1 MAGAAEE
8 AFRVALQTATAAA
21 QAATAALDEVKRSQA
36 VGLASKP
43 KELELTGRPEE
54 DRRLWS
60 DWKFAAVQ
68 YLMTKDMAYQE
79 EIERHIRSENQ
90 VRMDQLSEAEK
101 GRSRQLFSF
110 LAGTAKGRLLALM
123 REDAVASNSNGF
135 EAIRRIQRDIEPTSG
150 AAALGLLETIME
162 MPTPPKGTPLRDA
175 IMSMERLFVDYEAT
189 SGQKLSEH
197 LKIATLR
204 RLLPPELR
212 VHVNLLVKD
221 DSDYQ
226 AIKKAVSE
234 YEVADRRYEPL
245 KPETVFDHGGVV
257 PMEVDQIKGGGK
269 SKGGKGQSKAACKTC
284 GKSHQG
290 QCWFKDNQSAKAK
303 GKGKSS
309 KGGKG
314 GKPPGGDASKEKC
327 QICGKTNHTAEK
339 CYQRYKEKDAKTSK
353 VQAATT
359 SPGTGGTSQSGT
371 GGSVAALSHRE
382 VDTSPETE
390 LRVQTTGVRSV
401 TAKGQGLALL
411 DSGSDEH
418 MCPANFAPWVEAETL
433 ARAPRLR
440 DAQGA
445 EIRHQCQ
452 AKTVSMRLQT
462 DDKTHLSITVT
473 FLIGPVKQPILSL
486 GKLCQS
492 SKASFEVGTQEAE
505 DGRLLFKGGK
515 YSCSVKKLQ
524 HSYYL
529 PFFIKGPKSESSVSQ
544 IQGVKMLYLD
554 QSYVKFREKLGKEP
568 VPSFSSEQEEEE
580 EEEKEEERA
589 KEKSP
594 PERVKEKS
602 PPEERKTRHRR
613 KGDHRSSGS
622 RRRKKPKVHA
632 KEEEAESPTSRP
644 AERVKP
650 QPREPERTEYPKE
663 PPPPPPRR
671 PGVELGLLKESQSAQ
686 GLLRPQ
692 SRRNRLLTMVVTMT
706 PSPISQ
712 TVKVKIYATEPL
724 KQELTA
730 PRRTQNLVVQRLAP
744 GNPDGTCLRKKRSG

>member
-1 MAGAAEE
+1 
-8 AFRVALQTATAAA
+8 
-21 QAATAALDEVKRSQA
+21 
-36 VGLASKP
+36 
-43 KELELTGRPEE
+43 
-54 DRRLWS
+54 
-60 DWKFAAVQ
+60 
-68 YLMTKDMAYQE
+68 
-79 EIERHIRSENQ
+79 
-90 VRMDQLSEAEK
+90 
-101 GRSRQLFSF
+101 
-110 LAGTAKGRLLALM
+110 
-123 REDAVASNSNGF
+123 
-135 EAIRRIQRDIEPTSG
+135 
-150 AAALGLLETIME
+150 
-162 MPTPPKGTPLRDA
+162 
-175 IMSMERLFVDYEAT
+175 
-189 SGQKLSEH
+189 
-197 LKIATLR
+197 
-204 RLLPPELR
+204 
-212 VHVNLLVKD
+212 
-221 DSDYQ
+221 
-226 AIKKAVSE
+226 
-234 YEVADRRYEPL
+234 
-245 KPETVFDHGGVV
+245 
-257 PMEVDQIKGGGK
+257 MEVDQIKGGGK
-269 SKGGKGQSKAACKTC
+269 SKGGKGQSKTACKTC

-314 GKPPGGDASKEKC
+314 GKPQGGDAPKEKC
-327 QICGKTNHTAEK
+327 QICGKMNHTAEK

-359 SPGTGGTSQSGT
+359 SPGTGGNSQSGT
-371 GGSVAALSHRE
+371 GGSVAALSHQE

-390 LRVQTTGVRSV
+390 LRVQTTRVRSV

-486 GKLCQS
+486 GKPCQS

-515 YSCSVKKLQ
+515 YPCSVKKLQ

-568 VPSFSSEQEEEE
+568 APSVSSEQEEEE
-580 EEEKEEERA
+580 EEEKEEERI
-589 KEKSP
+589 
-594 PERVKEKS
+594 KEKS
-602 PPEERKTRHRR
+602 PPEEKKTKHRR
-613 KGDHRSSGS
+613 KGDHHSEGS
-622 RRRKKPKVHA
+622 RRKKKPKVRA
-632 KEEEAESPTSRP
+632 KEERAESPTSRP
-644 AERVKP
+644 AERETP

-663 PPPPPPRR
+663 PPPPRR
-671 PGVELGLLKESQSAQ
+671 LGVELVEASRTAEESRGESKRPRSPQAEEPKEPSADYGGDDDGESHQSDSESED
-686 GLLRPQ
+686 LRY
-692 SRRNRLLTMVVTMT
+692 RTAEARADRA
-706 PSPISQ
+706 
-712 TVKVKIYATEPL
+712 KEDTEPRGATSSSW
-724 KQELTA
+724 K
-730 PRRTQNLVVQRLAP
+730 PRRYMSEEE
-744 GNPDGTCLRKKRSG
+744 KKRMNYESR

>member
-1 MAGAAEE
+1 
-8 AFRVALQTATAAA
+8 
-21 QAATAALDEVKRSQA
+21 
-36 VGLASKP
+36 
-43 KELELTGRPEE
+43 
-54 DRRLWS
+54 
-60 DWKFAAVQ
+60 
-68 YLMTKDMAYQE
+68 
-79 EIERHIRSENQ
+79 
-90 VRMDQLSEAEK
+90 
-101 GRSRQLFSF
+101 
-110 LAGTAKGRLLALM
+110 
-123 REDAVASNSNGF
+123 
-135 EAIRRIQRDIEPTSG
+135 
-150 AAALGLLETIME
+150 
-162 MPTPPKGTPLRDA
+162 
-175 IMSMERLFVDYEAT
+175 
-189 SGQKLSEH
+189 
-197 LKIATLR
+197 
-204 RLLPPELR
+204 
-212 VHVNLLVKD
+212 
-221 DSDYQ
+221 
-226 AIKKAVSE
+226 
-234 YEVADRRYEPL
+234 
-245 KPETVFDHGGVV
+245 
-257 PMEVDQIKGGGK
+257 MEVDQIKGGGK

-309 KGGKG
+309 KG

-462 DDKTHLSITVT
+462 DDKTHLSINVT

-492 SKASFEVGTQEAE
+492 SKASFEVGAQEAE

-529 PFFIKGPKSESSVSQ
+529 PFFIKGPKPESSVSQ

-568 VPSFSSEQEEEE
+568 APSFSSEQEEEE
-580 EEEKEEERA
+580 EEEREE
-589 KEKSP
+589 
-594 PERVKEKS
+594 ERVKEKS
-602 PPEERKTRHRR
+602 PPGE
-613 KGDHRSSGS
+613 
-622 RRRKKPKVHA
+622 KK
-632 KEEEAESPTSRP
+632 
-644 AERVKP
+644 
-650 QPREPERTEYPKE
+650 
-663 PPPPPPRR
+663 
-671 PGVELGLLKESQSAQ
+671 
-686 GLLRPQ
+686 
-692 SRRNRLLTMVVTMT
+692 
-706 PSPISQ
+706 I
-712 TVKVKIYATEPL
+712 
-724 KQELTA
+724 
-730 PRRTQNLVVQRLAP
+730 
-744 GNPDGTCLRKKRSG
+744 D